1 MESFFRNLTEQVICS
16 ICLETY
22 KKPKIISCFHTFCC
36 DCLQKHATKSQ
47 RNGKFRCPECQAEIE
62 LPEGNR
68 FHNLPASFFHNRLL
82 SLLAVRESGH
92 GTSITCGNCKK
103 TSQSNVHYCFDC
115 FRFMCLDCLNAH
127 EVMST
132 DFGGHKVMPV
142 KDFQDQDYEALLKQQ
157 HFCSKKF
164 HEKQIKR
171 FFCLQCQSSI
181 CNICIIT
188 DHQNHKVDL
197 IDNMAENEKGNITAN
212 AALVR
217 ERRTDLKKV
226 LRQIEET
233 ELNLERNVAS
243 AKAKV
248 IQAAEHMIAQIRERE
263 KEAIA
268 SLETTRV
275 TRLESINSSK
285 AATDS
290 LVKQMDQVVE
300 FAENLSQRSSSSD
313 VMENKDN
320 LRQKF
325 IELREIEFPIHHD
338 TSFIKFVPSSMED
351 LKLGIV
357 FSEGMDPDQF
367 NLEGLDQTL
376 QAGVKA
382 EFLLSPKV
390 GGYSTRMD
398 LKEEI
403 EITVEPMEDVTDVM
417 VCDGESGKLVL
428 IFTPKAPGAYN
439 IEVKISGNKLQTSP
453 FTVLAVPREIVV
465 VGELDLKL
473 SNGEELQRPFRIAVN
488 TKEEMAITDI
498 SGHCIFLFDKKGTF
512 LRKIGGQGEIAGK
525 FHHPHGLAFV
535 SDNDILVADS
545 SNHRIQQTD
554 VCTGKCVKSFGKYGR
569 AKGEFAKTS
578 DVYLDEELRVV
589 VTEESNHR
597 VQIMSLE
604 GETMKIFGNEGPEK
618 LDKPT
623 SCISYKDRFLV
634 CDGGNNCIKVFG
646 QSGTFLNKIGKQGDQ
661 DGQFNWPLGIHLDH
675 SENLFVCD
683 CNNNR
688 VQQFSIDGRFTG
700 KSASCLAYPTGIA
713 TTPDGRILVACR
725 DKVYI
730 LN

>member
-47 RNGKFRCPECQAEIE
+47 RNGKFRCPECRAEIK

-115 FRFMCLDCLNAH
+115 IRFMCLDCLNAH

-164 HEKQIKR
+164 HEKQIKK
-171 FFCLQCQSSI
+171 FFCLQCKSSV
-181 CNICIIT
+181 CHICILT

-197 IDNMAENEKGNITAN
+197 IDNVAENEKGNITAN

-248 IQAAEHMIAQIRERE
+248 NQAAEHMIAQIRERE

-285 AATDS
+285 AATES

-313 VMENKDN
+313 IMENKDN

-357 FSEGMDPDQF
+357 FWREWILISLTWRGWI
-367 NLEGLDQTL
+367 
-376 QAGVKA
+376 K
-382 EFLLSPKV
+382 LS
-390 GGYSTRMD
+390 
-398 LKEEI
+398 
-403 EITVEPMEDVTDVM
+403 
-417 VCDGESGKLVL
+417 KLVL
-428 IFTPKAPGAYN
+428 KQNSYCPPRLEVIAPAW
-439 IEVKISGNKLQTSP
+439 I
-453 FTVLAVPREIVV
+453 
-465 VGELDLKL
+465 
-473 SNGEELQRPFRIAVN
+473 
-488 TKEEMAITDI
+488 
-498 SGHCIFLFDKKGTF
+498 
-512 LRKIGGQGEIAGK
+512 LRK
-525 FHHPHGLAFV
+525 
-535 SDNDILVADS
+535 
-545 SNHRIQQTD
+545 
-554 VCTGKCVKSFGKYGR
+554 KSK
-569 AKGEFAKTS
+569 
-578 DVYLDEELRVV
+578 
-589 VTEESNHR
+589 
-597 VQIMSLE
+597 
-604 GETMKIFGNEGPEK
+604 
-618 LDKPT
+618 
-623 SCISYKDRFLV
+623 
-634 CDGGNNCIKVFG
+634 
-646 QSGTFLNKIGKQGDQ
+646 
-661 DGQFNWPLGIHLDH
+661 
-675 SENLFVCD
+675 
-683 CNNNR
+683 
-688 VQQFSIDGRFTG
+688 
-700 KSASCLAYPTGIA
+700 
-713 TTPDGRILVACR
+713 
-725 DKVYI
+725 
-730 LN
+730 